1 MFGTPIFFHLRSL
14 AVRFLFETSE
24 SQGSTD
30 LALAPFQARAPRN
43 DYAIPWA
50 LRGLVEDRRI
60 TALFAPELEELR
72 RAFDQWQPKTSI
84 LRDVRRK
91 LEPIRQAS
99 KNGTDTGTRPD
110 SRPSADGLRA
120 VGSKL

>member
-1 MFGTPIFFHLRSL
+1 MRSL

-24 SQGSTD
+24 PQGLTD

-43 DYAIPWA
+43 DFAIPWA

-72 RAFDQWQPKTSI
+72 VAFDQWQPKTSI
-84 LRDVRRK
+84 LRDVQRK
-91 LEPIRQAS
+91 LEPIRQAP
-99 KNGTDTGTRPD
+99 KNGTGPD
-110 SRPSADGLRA
+110 SDPLADGLRA